1 MCVCVCVCVMFG
13 GDGWSRSRWGKRF
26 PLPHNASLGR
36 FPQERAAESLHP
48 VTAAV
53 PSPEPIGGPAAVVV

>member
-1 MCVCVCVCVMFG
+1 MDGAGAG
-13 GDGWSRSRWGKRF
+13 GERGSHSPTMLFLAG
-26 PLPHNASLGR
+26 

-53 PSPEPIGGPAAVVV
+53 PSPEPIGGPAAVAV